1 QPPLNDNGRLVIVGK
16 KKDGNWEK
24 VTIDLG
30 KEKKK
35 PKVTEMKPNWDGP
48 FMTPVSVGGELY
60 FEALS
65 GGPKII
71 NEQGEILSKEYDEAW
86 DPQNID
92 GELWFSAKKGKKE
105 FLTNLKGETREEP
118 RAKELGAEVKN
129 IISNLE
135 AKGFKGVRFILE
147 AGGKHY
153 FYADKENEK
162 KSPLKG
168 SIVVDENGNRI
179 DKDCDGY
186 SQLFTVNNEVFF
198 LATKGSK
205 QFITNLLGEKFGE
218 EYDNIYNPAE
228 VDGQLAFKAK
238 KNGERVIVFIDVSG
252 SETDVTEQAQEKL
265 DLLNMVHDPEKD
277 DVREHMREL
286 EKEES
291 KKERLETSSFVVSMF
306 NRILQEVPES
316 FLEKMS
322 ARSDRAPSILS
333 DRLISKM
340 FPQAYYRANKMKE
353 SSGFFGFLGGSKE
366 APPFSPQDFFMSRE
380 TSGMD
385 GGGKEQLNDETEVME
400 FREPV
405 NELVVTGMYGSYDA
419 KAARWTK
426 SYIPLRSKPLGPV
439 FENTATIPNV
449 RAGRDVMLPKPLD
462 ADLVL
467 ERVKGVTKANKE
479 IPLKPETNSLGESM
493 VRNLP
498 KVEQILYTL
507 KMGTGSEPMA
517 KIDDQEYEK
526 FKLGFTRSHG
536 PDLTQKLANLPE
548 EVDAFLT
555 SKEFTKL
562 SPAKKVM
569 AIESYVRSLGFYD
582 VNNQEVSGLKRG
594 KSIEERMM
602 ISEMRLEELRASD
615 PEKAA
620 EFQGR
625 RFAGV
630 CADFAEITSAILR
643 RAGFL
648 AGVTNGLAVNGKT
661 ARVKN
666 LHATSFV
673 IWPDQFGQN
682 RAIIVDGTP
691 SSSDVRIGDMSLPTL
706 EEREQQAEEAVKE
719 LIENAEEDMKE
730 MMEIIK
736 GGDADAILQL
746 ENGKLER
753 VLNVILTHQVKS
765 NHVEML
771 SEALNVYWY
780 GGISK
785 MDKPGQQDIE
795 LKKMME
801 EYLLSRRSLA
811 PKEGEQ
817 KAAGTQLFSLVE
829 DFVKRFKRA
838 EKKDAVAA
846 LDRLEKVFELAKDS
860 LEPVEANAFAAL
872 VTYLKAKN
880 MAGKG

>member
-35 PKVTEMKPNWDGP
+35 PKVTEMKPNWDGL
-48 FMTPVSVGGELY
+48 FFTAVSVGGELF
-60 FEALS
+60 FEV
-65 GGPKII
+65 GGEDKYVII
-71 NEQGEILSKEYDEAW
+71 NEQGKVISKDYDSASTPF
-86 DPQNID
+86 DVN
-92 GELWFSAKKGKKE
+92 GELYFTAEKDGKK
-105 FLTNLKGETREEP
+105 FITNLKGERFFASNP
-118 RAKELGAEVKN
+118 YPCSIVEVNGKKYFEFLALD
-129 IISNLE
+129 IPLP
-135 AKGFKGVRFILE
+135 FIL
-147 AGGKHY
+147 
-153 FYADKENEK
+153 
-162 KSPLKG
+162 
-168 SIVVDENGNRI
+168 DESAYILDESGNRI
-179 DKDCDGY
+179 GKEYDSVRTPANINGE
-186 SQLFTVNNEVFF
+186 LFFGAIKEG
-198 LATKGSK
+198 KS
-205 QFITNLLGEKFGE
+205 FITNLKGDKSFEGYEDVKSPVYFNGQIYCYATKTIENKEGRGITKRFIVNEKGEEFELDSDYDGIYELAVVNNQLYFVVEIGEKQFFANLNGDRFGDD
-218 EYDNIYNPAE
+218 YDVFKYPRF
-228 VDGQLAFKAK
+228 VDGKLAFKTEVNSESK
-238 KNGERVIVFIDVSG
+238 IVFIDVSG
-252 SETDVTEQAQEKL
+252 SEADVTEQAQEKL
-265 DLLNMVHDPEKD
+265 DLLNIVHDPEKD
-277 DVREHMREL
+277 EVREHMREL

-291 KKERLETSSFVVSMF
+291 KKERLETSSFVASMF

-353 SSGFFGFLGGSKE
+353 RGGLFSFLRGGNE
-366 APPFSPQDFFMSRE
+366 EPAQFSPEQFFSSSNISEM
-380 TSGMD
+380 M
-385 GGGKEQLNDETEVME
+385 GGGAEQINDRTPVME
-400 FREPV
+400 FRKDV

-439 FENTATIPNV
+439 FENTATISNV
-449 RAGRDVMLPKPLD
+449 RAGSDVMLPKPLD
-462 ADLVL
+462 ADLVP

-479 IPLKPETNSLGESM
+479 IQLKPETNSLGESM
-493 VRNLP
+493 VRKVP

-507 KMGTGSEPMA
+507 KMGAGSEPMA

-594 KSIEERMM
+594 KNIEERMM

-706 EEREQQAEEAVKE
+706 EEREQKAEEAVKE

-785 MDKPGQQDIE
+785 MDKP
-795 LKKMME
+795 
-801 EYLLSRRSLA
+801 
-811 PKEGEQ
+811 
-817 KAAGTQLFSLVE
+817 
-829 DFVKRFKRA
+829 
-838 EKKDAVAA
+838 
-846 LDRLEKVFELAKDS
+846 
-860 LEPVEANAFAAL
+860 
-872 VTYLKAKN
+872 
-880 MAGKG
+880 